1 MVDLTMC
8 RICMTKDNLTS
19 IFSIM
24 DGGKI
29 SEKVT
34 FVCGLIVKIDNLNEF
49 LNLT

>member
-1 MVDLTMC
+1 MC

-34 FVCGLIVKIDNLNEF
+34 FVCGLIVRMDIPKQF